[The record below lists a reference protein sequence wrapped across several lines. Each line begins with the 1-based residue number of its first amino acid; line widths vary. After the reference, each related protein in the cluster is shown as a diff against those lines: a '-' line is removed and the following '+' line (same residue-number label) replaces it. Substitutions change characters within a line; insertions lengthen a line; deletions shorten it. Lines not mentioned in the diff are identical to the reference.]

1 MIELSISIKWFVS
14 RSGENEVEADRPHR
28 ERSMAQ
34 LHSREL
40 QSTDRQKQTC
50 NGSTSRLDKREQ
62 N

>member
-1 MIELSISIKWFVS
+1 MVES

-50 NGSTSRLDKREQ
+50 KGSTSRLDKREQ